1 MNHKGFTLI
10 ELMIV
15 VAIIGILAAVG
26 IPQYQN
32 YVARAQAAE
41 GFSLAGGLKTAL
53 AEYRDINGAFPDG
66 TPDAHSAIGIEDS
79 DAITGKYVTDVTVS
93 NDGEGTIT
101 ATFGPAS
108 QHTGKFLRLKPT
120 ATDGAVYFDCTT
132 DIDESYRPSGCEEG
146 TGLDLTGA
154 GGDGTGLDL
163 TGAGGDGDGVDIAE
177 TPDESDSCSGHD
189 GCKNKVWNGN
199 YAIACQGPGDRVCQN
214 AELTCGAG
222 GCSVTTQG
230 PGHDMYADGTVDART
245 GTNFDLTCNAVGD
258 RDCKGT
264 EVLCPEGGSCSIT
277 IKGTG
282 HDKFRDSEVDA
293 RTATS
298 FDLTCNAIG
307 DRTCHNTEI
316 FCPEGAGTTCTCSGC
331 DSSVTMHCPAGGAVC
346 TGGGAT
352 IVTP

>member
-1 MNHKGFTLI
+1 MKGKGFTLI

-15 VAIIGILAAVG
+15 VVIIGILAAIG

-32 YVARAQAAE
+32 YVARSQAAE

-53 AEYRDINGAFPDG
+53 AEYRDTNGEFPDG
-66 TPDAHSAIGIEDS
+66 TTDAHTAIGVEGADK
-79 DAITGKYVTDVTVS
+79 ITGKYITGVEVS
-93 NDGEGTIT
+93 NDGSGTIT

-108 QHTGKFLRLKPT
+108 QHDGKFLRLTPT

-146 TGLDLTGA
+146 D
-154 GGDGTGLDL
+154 GDEDE
-163 TGAGGDGDGVDIAE
+163 DGDGGGVD
-177 TPDESDSCSGHD
+177 PDESDSCSGHD

-199 YAIACQGPGDRVCQN
+199 YAITCKGPGDRVCQN

-230 PGHDMYADGTVDART
+230 FGHDMYADGTVDART
-245 GTNFDLTCNAVGD
+245 GTNFDLTCNAGGD

-282 HDKFRDSEVDA
+282 HDKFRDGEVDA
-293 RTATS
+293 RTGTS
-298 FDLTCNAIG
+298 FDLTCNATG
-307 DRTCHNTEI
+307 HRTCHNTEI

-331 DSSVTMHCPAGGAVC
+331 PSSVTMHCPVGGAAC

>member
-1 MNHKGFTLI
+1 MKRFNFGFTLI

-32 YVARAQAAE
+32 YVARAQVAE

-53 AEYRDINGAFPDG
+53 AEYHDTNGEFPDG
-66 TPDAHSAIGIEDS
+66 TTDAHTAIGIEP
-79 DAITGKYVTDVTVS
+79 AGNIVGKYVTDVTVS
-93 NDGEGTIT
+93 NDGKGTIT
-101 ATFGPAS
+101 ATFGS
-108 QHTGKFLRLKPT
+108 GNHEDKFLRLTPT
-120 ATDGAVYFDCTT
+120 ATDGAVFFDCTT

-146 TGLDLTGA
+146 D
-154 GGDGTGLDL
+154 
-163 TGAGGDGDGVDIAE
+163 GDGDGDKVWTD
-177 TPDESDSCSGHD
+177 PDESASCSGHD
-189 GCKNKVWNGN
+189 TCKNEVWNGN

>member
-1 MNHKGFTLI
+1 MKRFNFGFTLI

-32 YVARAQAAE
+32 YVARAQVAE

-53 AEYRDINGAFPDG
+53 AEYHDTNGEFPDG
-66 TPDAHSAIGIEDS
+66 TTDAHTAIGIEP
-79 DAITGKYVTDVTVS
+79 AGNIVGKYVTDVTVS
-93 NDGEGTIT
+93 NDGKGTIT
-101 ATFGPAS
+101 ATFGS
-108 QHTGKFLRLKPT
+108 GNHEDKFLRLTPT
-120 ATDGAVYFDCTT
+120 ATDGAVFFDCTT

-146 TGLDLTGA
+146 
-154 GGDGTGLDL
+154 DG
-163 TGAGGDGDGVDIAE
+163 GGDGDGDGDGDKVWTD
-177 TPDESDSCSGHD
+177 PDESYSCSGHD

-199 YAIACQGPGDRVCQN
+199 YAITCQGPGDRVCQN

-298 FDLTCNAIG
+298 FDLTCNATG